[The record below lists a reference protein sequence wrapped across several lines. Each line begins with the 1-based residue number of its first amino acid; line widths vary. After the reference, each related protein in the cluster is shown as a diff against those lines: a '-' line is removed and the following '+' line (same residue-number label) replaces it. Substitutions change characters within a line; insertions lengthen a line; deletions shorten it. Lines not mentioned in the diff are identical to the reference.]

1 MSKTADQWL
10 EEAERMEPASEPGT
24 ASSWPSVE
32 SIIARPADLP
42 PLPPVLVEGVLRQG
56 GKMILTGASK
66 AGKSFSLIELAAA
79 LATGGKWL
87 GMQCQPCRVLY
98 FNLELRRE
106 MFLSR
111 VAHVI
116 EESSIDPEQVEENFN
131 VWNLRGTVASMD
143 DLIEHLGQADF
154 DVLIVDPIYKLQQG
168 DENSAGDI
176 GALCRGLDS
185 ICERFGCTVVYA
197 HHHSK
202 GDKTT
207 SSVIDRGSGS
217 GVFARDADA
226 ILDLTELDFS
236 DTGDGVSAW
245 RCEFVLRDFAYREPL
260 NLWWRYPRHLVDVTG
275 ELKGYK
281 ALSGAKSNTA
291 AASAKRAEEVA
302 LRMIKD
308 NDGEGILR
316 SDLETALGASRNT
329 VNGYIKRS
337 DALSIDSLPS
347 GAIIRRRK

>member
-1 MSKTADQWL
+1 MGISADQWL

-24 ASSWPSVE
+24 ASSWPCIE

-98 FNLELRRE
+98 LNLELRRE

-116 EESSIDPEQVEENFN
+116 EESSIDPEQVEDNFK
-131 VWNLRGTVASMD
+131 VWNLRGTVANMD
-143 DLIEHLGQADF
+143 DLIEHLGQAAF

-226 ILDLTELDFS
+226 ILDLSELDHQ

-260 NLWWRYPRHLVDVTG
+260 NLWWRHPRHLVDVTG
-275 ELKGYK
+275 ELEGCR

-302 LRMIKD
+302 LRMIED

-316 SDLETALGASRNT
+316 KSLLAELGIDRKTLSAYLEGSPLLYSDPLPTGA
-329 VNGYIKRS
+329 V
-337 DALSIDSLPS
+337 
-347 GAIIRRRK
+347 IRLRK